1 MNAASF
7 SSLSA
12 DHQRLQALVGAWR
25 GEEDV
30 AATQWTDAG
39 TATSEVLAEA
49 QFGGLFVV
57 QRYRQRRD
65 GTISFGSHN
74 VFGFDQQ
81 RKLVTMHQF
90 DSMGFVPATP
100 ATGIWNGAELVLE
113 RSSPRGSARVTY
125 IFDGDDTYRMRL
137 QFKPTG
143 SDVWQDMVSGVYRRV
158 SPTLLSLALEA
169 AGDTAGDIG
178 GNQWNREELYDR

>member
-1 MNAASF
+1 MNASPF

-25 GEEDV
+25 GEEEV
-30 AATQWTDAG
+30 SGTQWTDAG

-65 GTISFGSHN
+65 GTVSFGAHN

-81 RKLVTMHQF
+81 SGAVSMHQF
-90 DSMGFVPATP
+90 DSMGFVPASP
-100 ATGIWNGAELVLE
+100 ATGTWDGSELVLE
-113 RSSPRGSARVTY
+113 RSSPRGAARVTY
-125 IFDGDDTYRMRL
+125 IFDDADTYRMRL
-137 QFKPTG
+137 HFKPAG
-143 SDVWQDMVSGVYRRV
+143 SDSWQDMVSGVYRRV
-158 SPTLLSLALEA
+158 SPSSIN
-169 AGDTAGDIG
+169 GF
-178 GNQWNREELYDR
+178 

>member
-12 DHQRLQALVGAWR
+12 DNQRLQALVGAWR
-25 GEEDV
+25 GEEEV
-30 AATQWTDAG
+30 ADTQWADG
-39 TATSEVLAEA
+39 GMGTSEVLAEA

-81 RKLVTMHQF
+81 NSVVTMHQF
-90 DSMGFVPATP
+90 DSMGFVPASP
-100 ATGIWNGAELVLE
+100 ATGTWNGTELTLE
-113 RSSPRGSARVTY
+113 RSSPRGSARVSY
-125 IFDGDDTYRMRL
+125 IFDDADAYRMRL
-137 QFKPTG
+137 HFKPAG
-143 SDVWQDMVSGVYRRV
+143 NDGWQDMVSGVYRRV
-158 SPTLLSLALEA
+158 SPSSIN
-169 AGDTAGDIG
+169 GF
-178 GNQWNREELYDR
+178 

>member
-25 GEEDV
+25 GEEEVADTQWADGG
-30 AATQWTDAG
+30 AATSD
-39 TATSEVLAEA
+39 VLAEA

-65 GTISFGSHN
+65 GTVSFGSHS

-81 RKLVTMHQF
+81 NSVVTMHQF
-90 DSMGFVPATP
+90 DSMGFVPASP
-100 ATGIWNGAELVLE
+100 ATGSWNGSELVLE
-113 RSSPRGSARVTY
+113 RSSPRGSARVAY
-125 IFDGDDTYRMRL
+125 IFDTDDSYRMRL
-137 QFKPTG
+137 EFQPAG
-143 SDVWQDMVSGVYRRV
+143 SDIWQDMVSGVYQRI
-158 SPTLLSLALEA
+158 SPSSIN
-169 AGDTAGDIG
+169 GF
-178 GNQWNREELYDR
+178 

>member
-7 SSLSA
+7 SSLSV

-25 GEEDV
+25 GEEEV
-30 AATQWTDAG
+30 AETQWADG
-39 TATSEVLAEA
+39 GIATSEVLAEA

-65 GTISFGSHN
+65 GTVSFGSHS

-81 RKLVTMHQF
+81 NCVVTMHQF
-90 DSMGFVPATP
+90 DSMGCVPVSP
-100 ATGIWNGAELVLE
+100 ATGTWNGTELVLE

-125 IFDGDDTYRMRL
+125 IFDNADAYRMRL
-137 QFKPTG
+137 HFKPAG
-143 SDVWQDMVSGVYRRV
+143 NSWQDMVSGVYRRV
-158 SPTLLSLALEA
+158 LPSSIN
-169 AGDTAGDIG
+169 GF
-178 GNQWNREELYDR
+178 

>member
-25 GEEDV
+25 GEEEV

-81 RKLVTMHQF
+81 NSLVTMHQF
-90 DSMGFVPATP
+90 DSMGFVPASP
-100 ATGIWNGAELVLE
+100 ATGTWNGSELNLE
-113 RSSPRGSARVTY
+113 RSSPRGTARVTY
-125 IFDGDDTYRMRL
+125 IFDDADTYRMRL
-137 QFKPTG
+137 HFKPAG
-143 SDVWQDMVSGVYRRV
+143 SDGWQDMVSGVYRRI
-158 SPTLLSLALEA
+158 SPSS
-169 AGDTAGDIG
+169 I
-178 GNQWNREELYDR
+178 NSF

>member
-1 MNAASF
+1 MNAF

-25 GEEDV
+25 GEEEV
-30 AATQWTDAG
+30 AETQWADG
-39 TATSEVLAEA
+39 GPATSDVLAEA

-74 VFGFDQQ
+74 LFGFDQQ
-81 RKLVTMHQF
+81 NNVVTMYQF
-90 DSMGFVPATP
+90 DSMGFVPMSP
-100 ATGIWNGAELVLE
+100 ATGAWNGDELVLE

-125 IFDGDDTYRMRL
+125 IFDNVDAYRMRL
-137 QFKPTG
+137 HFKPAG
-143 SDVWQDMVSGVYRRV
+143 SDSWQDMVSGVYRRV
-158 SPTLLSLALEA
+158 SPSSIN
-169 AGDTAGDIG
+169 GF
-178 GNQWNREELYDR
+178 

>member
-25 GEEDV
+25 GEEEVSD
-30 AATQWTDAG
+30 TQWADG
-39 TATSEVLAEA
+39 GPATSEVLAEA

-65 GTISFGSHN
+65 GTVSFGAHS

-81 RKLVTMHQF
+81 NSVVAMHQF
-90 DSMGFVPATP
+90 DSMGFVPASP
-100 ATGIWNGAELVLE
+100 ATGTWNGSELVLE
-113 RSSPRGSARVTY
+113 RSSPRGAARVTY
-125 IFDGDDTYRMRL
+125 DFDGSDSYRMRL
-137 QFKPTG
+137 QFQPVG
-143 SDVWQDMVSGVYRRV
+143 SDAWQETVSGLYRRV
-158 SPTLLSLALEA
+158 LPSEL
-169 AGDTAGDIG
+169 
-178 GNQWNREELYDR
+178 REG

>member
-1 MNAASF
+1 MNAAPF

-39 TATSEVLAEA
+39 TATAEVLADA

-65 GTISFGSHN
+65 GTVSFGSHN

-81 RKLVTMHQF
+81 NGVVTMHQF
-90 DSMGFVPATP
+90 DSMGFVPASP
-100 ATGIWNGAELVLE
+100 ATGTWNGSELVLE
-113 RSSPRGSARVTY
+113 RSSPRGAARVAY
-125 IFDGDDTYRMRL
+125 FLEGADTYRMKL
-137 QFKPTG
+137 QFKPAG
-143 SDVWQDMVSGVYRRV
+143 SDAWQDMVSGLYRRV
-158 SPTLLSLALEA
+158 SPSSIN
-169 AGDTAGDIG
+169 GF
-178 GNQWNREELYDR
+178 